1 MAVLTGEKG
10 TVKVDTNDSAGT
22 TTAVADVRS
31 WTITHTADTVETTS
45 MDSGGV
51 RTYAKGLAQ
60 FTGSMEVVYNDDHL
74 STNGSVFNPE
84 DSQDGTITIE
94 FFTSTD
100 TGAKKYSGEV
110 LVTSVARTSSYDD
123 LITATVDFQGSG
135 SLTEAAV
142 A

>member
-10 TVKVDTNDSAGT
+10 TVKVDTNDSAGS

-31 WTITHTADTVETTS
+31 WTLTHTADTVETTS
-45 MDSGGV
+45 MDSGGS
-51 RTYAKGLAQ
+51 RTYANGLRQ
-60 FTGSMEVVYNDDHL
+60 FTGSMEVVYNDNHL
-74 STNGSVFNPE
+74 STNGAVFNPD
-84 DSQDGTITIE
+84 DSPTGTMTIE

-100 TGAKKYSGEV
+100 VGAKKYSGEV
-110 LVTSVARTSSYDD
+110 LVTSVTRTASFDD

-135 SLTEAAV
+135 TLTESAV

>member
-1 MAVLTGEKG
+1 MAVLTGEAG
-10 TVKVDTNDSAGT
+10 QVKVDTNDSASPV
-22 TTAVADVRS
+22 AVADVRT
-31 WTITHTADTVETTS
+31 WTVTHSADTVETTS

-74 STNGSVFNPE
+74 STNGAVFNPE
-84 DSQDGTITIE
+84 DGQSGTLSVEFIT
-94 FFTSTD
+94 SSD
-100 TGAKKYSGEV
+100 SGSKKYTGEV
-110 LVTSVARTSSYDD
+110 LVTSVARTSSFDG

-142 A
+142 